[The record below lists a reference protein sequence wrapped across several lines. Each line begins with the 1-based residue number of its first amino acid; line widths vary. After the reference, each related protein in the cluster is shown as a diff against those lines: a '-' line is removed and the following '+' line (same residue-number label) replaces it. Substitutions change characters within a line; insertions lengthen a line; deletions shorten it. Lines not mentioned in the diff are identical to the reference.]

1 MLASLTESMFTDR
14 QTDGGETDG
23 RTDNRQQGIR
33 KANYRKSSGGLETH
47 FYYYI
52 RGMIIFRKN

>member
-14 QTDGGETDG
+14 QAEG
-23 RTDNRQQGIR
+23 RRTEELTGDQKSLLSGIFR
-33 KANYRKSSGGLETH
+33 WAKTH

-52 RGMIIFRKN
+52 RGMMIFRKN